1 MTQADFTVSNQ
12 TFPNTRAEIN
22 TSLQALATN
31 SAGNSAPST
40 TFPNQWWFDSDGNK
54 LYIRNKDNDA
64 FVEVLT
70 IGATS
75 DKIETFTSTTINGI
89 PFYQGDTGSIYTHD
103 VSGTDDSA
111 QYNTGYGLTALDA
124 ITTGDNNVA
133 IGYSAGTAI
142 TTGTS
147 NTAVGYIAG
156 SSINTGSNNTA
167 LGNQSLENLTSGSD
181 NAGGGSGA
189 LNALTEGSNNTAFGR
204 AALGS
209 NTTASNNTSFGYH
222 AGLGI
227 TTGTDNIAIGYQA
240 IDAADT
246 EDNNLAIG
254 KAALGG
260 AVAGGEFN
268 VAIGNESLDAL
279 TSGDANTA
287 VGYQSGSAL
296 TTGALNT
303 FLGYQSGLGN
313 TEGGQN
319 TFLGRQAGEANTTGN
334 VNIAIG
340 DAAYDAA
347 DTESNNLAI
356 GNAAMGGAVAGG
368 EFNVAIGNQSLDA
381 VTSGD
386 DNLAAGYNSGT
397 NITSGTDNVAIGKDA
412 MSVVVGGSGNICLG
426 SGADVADGAADFTTA
441 IGFQVG
447 GTAGYTTIGKT
458 TDDIR
463 AAHGNTTWNTVSDE
477 RFKKNIETSDAGL
490 AVINDLRPVTY
501 NWKTKGEVPEWS
513 EIYEQGSNEQ
523 YKNSK
528 HNHGFIAQEVKAVID
543 SHSELKDGFNMWD
556 ERPDGQQEVGET
568 AIVPILVKAV
578 QELSAT
584 VTTLQQEINTL
595 KGE

>member
-1 MTQADFTVSNQ
+1 MTNARTIAD
-12 TFPNTRAEIN
+12 
-22 TSLQALATN
+22 
-31 SAGNSAPST
+31 SAGEATVLDVTAGTAAASKAVV
-40 TFPNQWWFDSDGNK
+40 
-54 LYIRNKDNDA
+54 LDA
-64 FVEVLT
+64 SKNIATLGTVGS
-70 IGATS
+70 GAITS
-75 DKIETFTSTTINGI
+75 SGAISGTTINGI
-89 PFYQGDTGSIYTHD
+89 PFHLNSDDDSTSIYTHD
-103 VSGTDDSA
+103 VSGTDNLARS
-111 QYNTGYGLTALDA
+111 NTAYGVNALDA
-124 ITTGDNNVA
+124 ITTGDNNTA
-133 IGYSAGTAI
+133 IGYLSLSGNN
-142 TTGTS
+142 TGTE
-147 NTAVGYIAG
+147 
-156 SSINTGSNNTA
+156 NTA
-167 LGNQSLENLTSGSD
+167 LGRGAMSGST
-181 NAGGGSGA
+181 S
-189 LNALTEGSNNTAFGR
+189 
-204 AALGS
+204 
-209 NTTASNNTSFGYH
+209 ASY
-222 AGLGI
+222 
-227 TTGTDNIAIGYQA
+227 
-240 IDAADT
+240 
-246 EDNNLAIG
+246 
-254 KAALGG
+254 
-260 AVAGGEFN
+260 N
-268 VAIGNESLDAL
+268 VAIGNNAGAAMTTGDLYNTLVGNGAGSSLTSGNRNIFMGASAGDGHDTETHNLGIGVASLGGSIAGGEYNVAIGNYSLDAL
-279 TSGDANTA
+279 TSADSNVAIGYEAGSGIQDGGFNVF
-287 VGYQSGSAL
+287 VGQIAGKATNSG
-296 TTGALNT
+296 
-303 FLGYQSGLGN
+303 
-313 TEGGQN
+313 
-319 TFLGRQAGEANTTGN
+319 TGN
-334 VNIAIG
+334 VAVGRNSLVTNTSGSRNVALG
-340 DAAYDAA
+340 QNAVEYP
-347 DTESNNLAI
+347 DTENDNVGIGYNALAGTI
-356 GNAAMGGAVAGG
+356 AGG